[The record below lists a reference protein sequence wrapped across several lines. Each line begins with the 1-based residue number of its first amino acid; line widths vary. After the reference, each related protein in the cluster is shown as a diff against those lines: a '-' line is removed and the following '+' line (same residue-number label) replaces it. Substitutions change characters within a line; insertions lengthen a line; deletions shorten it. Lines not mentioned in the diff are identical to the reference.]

1 MIEINNETTF
11 VDRLCGDDLT
21 WIVIKPISGRG
32 YLCEST
38 SPEQWK
44 GTKKIFSEREILT
57 ILSTGSG
64 VLAEQ
69 HAARIVAQQLDQGLR
84 HRLVDVHA
92 APSYAEA
99 CERRAEEDRA
109 FFASLNV
116 GDIVH
121 YHADPGYVR
130 ARAARVGP
138 DSVSDQGTP
147 LVPRSIALRPF
158 ALVGE
163 WKTLASREWTRKI
176 RIPTWLFRPSS
187 LAIWERSSRSTDPRT
202 MPELE
207 LEDLSWEKSDDHWLA
222 RAETNGRIFIFSP
235 EDFDACLRL
244 AAAGKLRAERRIE
257 DNGELSYVLA
267 KP

>member
-1 MIEINNETTF
+1 MNKINTETTF

-21 WIVIKPISGRG
+21 WIVLKPISARG

-57 ILSTGSG
+57 IL
-64 VLAEQ
+64 
-69 HAARIVAQQLDQGLR
+69 D
-84 HRLVDVHA
+84 
-92 APSYAEA
+92 YAEA

-138 DSVSDQGTP
+138 DSVSDRGTP
-147 LVPRSIALRPF
+147 LAPSSIALRPF
-158 ALVGE
+158 ALVGD
-163 WKTLASREWTRKI
+163 WKVLASRDWTRKI

-187 LAIWERSSRSTDPRT
+187 LAIWERSSRPTDPRT
-202 MPELE
+202 LPELE
-207 LEDLSWEKSDDHWLA
+207 LEDLSWEKADDHWLA
-222 RAETNGRIFIFSP
+222 RAETNGRIFIFST
-235 EDFDACLRL
+235 EDFDACVRL
-244 AAAGKLRAERRIE
+244 SAAGKLRAERRIE
-257 DNGELSYVLA
+257 DNGELSYVPV